1 MALLLV
7 LPPDAGGAA
16 RGLAPGPLAGSQK
29 VPADPPQHRTR
40 LTWRKQ
46 GRKPGKTCW
55 KLNWLRWCW
64 CVYLGALQSQIAF
77 SLPRSRL
84 PLYVSACDLQLII
97 LKCQG
102 NIRSKVVSWKGY
114 VRKWMFGRIEGI
126 MLLSAVKKN
135 VFKFRV
141 LLNIV
146 VLKEKKQCLN
156 FK

>member
-1 MALLLV
+1 MARLLV
-7 LPPDAGGAA
+7 LPLDAGGAA

-29 VPADPPQHRTR
+29 VPADPPQRRTR

-46 GRKPGKTCW
+46 GRKPRRTCW

-64 CVYLGALQSQIAF
+64 CVCLGALQPRIVF

-84 PLYVSACDLQLII
+84 SLYVFACDLQLII
-97 LKCQG
+97 VKCQG
-102 NIRSKVVSWKGY
+102 NIKYEVVTWKGY
-114 VRKWMFGRIEGI
+114 IRKWLFGRIEGI
-126 MLLSAVKKN
+126 MLLSAMKKN
-135 VFKFRV
+135 VFKFWV
-141 LLNIV
+141 LLNVV